1 MCVLNYC
8 VCFFN
13 CSYCDVVVAAI
24 HFVQDLFFLRE
35 TIKVTLIKAGVKI
48 FATETL
54 NINNPSPYIH
64 YITIHLLNQTDF
76 SDLQQKP
83 PIYK

>member
-1 MCVLNYC
+1 M
-8 VCFFN
+8 
-13 CSYCDVVVAAI
+13 
-24 HFVQDLFFLRE
+24 
-35 TIKVTLIKAGVKI
+35 TLIKAGVKI

-76 SDLQQKP
+76 SDFTTEASQLQVSRAIITTVNQMSVLVWTTESSLIVLTHENP
-83 PIYK
+83 